1 MMTISRKCLRPRVYD
16 ENTFVAYESDGSSVG
31 TCSVQPRR
39 MGLFPDMPRQYVI
52 RAEGDPRALHIL
64 YGATVARARILAARS
79 PAPAR
84 VYAEVAVDDAESL
97 EVLHALGFSDGDGV
111 VRTYRRV
118 NARANARM
126 LPEDCTIVRDFLA
139 DETERR
145 FFLERYNACFGTRCG
160 EEWLEEITEQP
171 DFARILMVSPNDLC
185 GELLVWTENG
195 EGVIGIIQTA
205 RRWRRQGV
213 ASYLI
218 EDARLYFASLGLDY
232 SHFDV
237 WLEAPGCLP
246 LARSLG
252 YDGED
257 PLILYPSMLL

>member
-1 MMTISRKCLRPRVYD
+1 M
-16 ENTFVAYESDGSSVG
+16 
-31 TCSVQPRR
+31 
-39 MGLFPDMPRQYVI
+39 
-52 RAEGDPRALHIL
+52 
-64 YGATVARARILAARS
+64 
-79 PAPAR
+79 
-84 VYAEVAVDDAESL
+84 YAEVGVGDERAL

-118 NARANARM
+118 TGQMNVRLM
-126 LPEDCTIVRDFLA
+126 PEGCTIVRDFLA

-145 FFLERYNACFGTRCG
+145 FFLERYNACFGMRCG
-160 EEWLEEITEQP
+160 EEWLEEITSQP
-171 DFARILMVSPNDLC
+171 DFARILMVSPDDLC
-185 GELLVWTENG
+185 GELLVWTEDG

-218 EDARLYFASLGLDY
+218 EDARLYFASLGLSC

-246 LARSLG
+246 LARGLG
-252 YDGED
+252 YTGED
-257 PLILYPSMLL
+257 PLMLYPSLIL

>member
-1 MMTISRKCLRPRVYD
+1 MKISHERLRSD
-16 ENTFVAYESDGSSVG
+16 ISADNTFIAREDDGTPVG
-31 TCSVQPRR
+31 ACTVQPRR

-52 RAEGDPRALHIL
+52 EAEGDDRALHVL
-64 YGATVARARILAARS
+64 YGAAVARARALAAQTN
-79 PAPAR
+79 APAR
-84 VYAEVAVDDAESL
+84 VYAEVGVGDERAL

-118 NARANARM
+118 TGQMNVRLM
-126 LPEDCTIVRDFLA
+126 PEGCTIVRDFLA

-145 FFLERYNACFGTRCG
+145 FFLERYNACFGMRCG
-160 EEWLEEITEQP
+160 EEWLEEITSQP
-171 DFARILMVSPNDLC
+171 DFARILMVSPDDLC
-185 GELLVWTENG
+185 GELLVWTEDG

-218 EDARLYFASLGLDY
+218 EDARLDFASLGLSC

-246 LARSLG
+246 LARGLG
-252 YDGED
+252 YTGED
-257 PLILYPSMLL
+257 PLMLYPSLIL

>member
-1 MMTISRKCLRPRVYD
+1 MTIGRKCLRPDVYD
-16 ENTFVAYESDGSSVG
+16 ENTFVASENDEPVG
-31 TCSVQPRR
+31 TCTVQPRR

-52 RAEGDPRALHIL
+52 RAAGDDRALHIL
-64 YGATVARARILAARS
+64 YGAAVARARVLAAK
-79 PAPAR
+79 AAQPAR
-84 VYAEVAVDDAESL
+84 VYAEVDVGDEPSL

-118 NARANARM
+118 TDQMNVRL
-126 LPEDCTIVRDFLA
+126 LPEGCTIVRDFLA

-145 FFLERYNACFGTRCG
+145 FFLERYNACFGLRCN
-160 EEWLEEITEQP
+160 EEWLEEITSQP
-171 DFARILMVSPNDLC
+171 DFARILMVSPDDLC
-185 GELLVWTENG
+185 GELLVWTEDG
-195 EGVIGIIQTA
+195 EGVIGILQTA

-218 EDARLYFASLGLDY
+218 EDARLYFASLGLAY

-252 YDGED
+252 YSGED
-257 PLILYPSMLL
+257 PLILYPSLLL